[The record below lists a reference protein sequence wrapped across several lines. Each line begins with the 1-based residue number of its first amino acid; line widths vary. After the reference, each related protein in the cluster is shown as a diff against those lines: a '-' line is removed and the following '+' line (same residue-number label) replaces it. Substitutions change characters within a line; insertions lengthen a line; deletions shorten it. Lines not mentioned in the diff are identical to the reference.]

1 MYVPFELLPDHARV
15 WVYQASRRLT
25 DAEVEKVRSNQ
36 QAFCKQWEA
45 HGQALHSSFKIEY
58 NQFLIVGVDEGVHS
72 ASGCSIDGS
81 VRILKGYQ
89 ADLGINFLNPSQVA
103 FILEGEIKVFAR
115 EELKHLFEGGQLNGA
130 TRTFNNLVP
139 TKAEFEKHWE
149 IPVEKSW
156 LVKYIP
162 KSSLI
167 V

>member
-81 VRILKGYQ
+81 VRILKGYHSE
-89 ADLGINFLNPSQVA
+89 LGVDFLDSSQVA
-103 FILEGEIKVFAR
+103 FLLNSEVKLFPR
-115 EELKHLFEGGQLNGA
+115 LELKSLFESGQLNGA
-130 TRTFNNLVP
+130 TRTFNNLVA

-156 LVKYIP
+156 LVKYLP
-162 KSSLI
+162 KSSLT